1 MLAASRS
8 MSRGAFAMKS
18 LRWSMGLAAAL
29 LCTAGAVAQ
38 PMVSY
43 TRSGAKVADVRDDLK
58 TAIESRG
65 FVVDYQAQINTMLE
79 RTGKDVGSAKPLYV
93 DAQSL
98 QFCSAQLSRRM
109 MEADPANVVM
119 CPYTLVVY
127 ATVARPQ
134 QVVVA
139 YRRPLRQG
147 GSAASHAA
155 LREVDKLLDGLARE
169 AVGKK

>member
-1 MLAASRS
+1 
-8 MSRGAFAMKS
+8 MKHLHLS
-18 LRWSMGLAAAL
+18 LGLAGAL
-29 LCTAGAVAQ
+29 LCASGAAVAQ
-38 PMVSY
+38 PVVSY
-43 TRSGAKVADVRDDLK
+43 AVSGAQFGDVRDDLK
-58 TAIESRG
+58 TAIEAKG
-65 FVVDYQAQINTMLE
+65 FVVDYQAQIGSMLD

-93 DAQSL
+93 DAQTL

-109 MEADPANVVM
+109 MEADTANVVM
-119 CPYTLVVY
+119 CPFTIAVYT
-127 ATVARPQ
+127 TVARPQ

-169 AVGKK
+169 AARRK